1 MVGFL
6 LAEFRMNRWF
16 RWAHRWGS
24 ILIGIPLL
32 VVILTGVLLQV
43 KKQLTWVQPPTIRGM
58 EKKPTLSWDQ
68 LLEQV
73 KGVPEAGVQS
83 WEDVDRIDV
92 RVGHGVAKVQS
103 KNSWE
108 VQVDLASGSVLQV
121 AYRRSDWIEAMH
133 DGSWFG
139 GDLVKLGIF
148 LPSAIVLLGLWLTG
162 IYLFFMPILKRRQ
175 NRRDRKT
182 RQIGPANAGRE
193 T

>member
-1 MVGFL
+1 
-6 LAEFRMNRWF
+6 MNRWF

-43 KKQLTWVQPPTIRGM
+43 KKQLTWVQPPTIRGV
-58 EKKPTLSWDQ
+58 EKTPTLAWEQ
-68 LLEQV
+68 LLESV
-73 KGVPEAGVQS
+73 KKVPEAGVQS

-108 VQVDLASGSVLQV
+108 VQVDLANGSVLQV

-139 GDLVKLGIF
+139 GDFAKLGIF
-148 LPSAIVLLGLWLTG
+148 LPSAIVLLGLWITG

-175 NRRDRKT
+175 NRRDRKM
-182 RQIGPANAGRE
+182 RQLGPASVGRE
-193 T
+193 A